1 MLIMKHITV
10 KTSIFLASAIMLASC
25 GGGVKSTESKD
36 ADSAA
41 KAGTGAQNYQVD
53 VTKSTVQWKGF
64 NSLGYEHFG
73 TLNIKS
79 GMLMLEGSTLKAG
92 KFTMDMN
99 SIKCQDLTDA
109 EKNKNLIKHLSDTDF
124 FAVSKFPEAVFELT
138 GVAAVP
144 ADSVGNNSII
154 EGNLTL
160 KNVTRNI
167 ALPAKVVVNGN
178 QVSTE
183 GKVVINRL
191 DWGVN
196 YKREQAGL
204 GEKLILKIKDGV
216 VKKEMEISFNITA
229 LK

>member
-1 MLIMKHITV
+1 MKHNIINF
-10 KTSIFLASAIMLASC
+10 SIMMASAMALASC
-25 GGGVKSTESKD
+25 GGGVKSTESKG

-41 KAGTGAQNYQVD
+41 QAGAGAQAYQVD
-53 VTKSTVQWKGF
+53 VTKSTVKWKGF
-64 NSLGYEHFG
+64 NTLGYEHFG
-73 TLNIKS
+73 SMNIKS
-79 GMLMLEGSTLKAG
+79 GTLQFEGAALKAG
-92 KFTMDMN
+92 KFVMDMT
-99 SIKCQDLTDA
+99 SMKCEDLTDA
-109 EKNKNLIKHLSDTDF
+109 EKNKKLIAHLSDTDF
-124 FAVSKFPEAVFELT
+124 FAVSKFPEATFEIT
-138 GVAAVP
+138 GISSVP

-167 ALPAKVVVNGN
+167 AFPAKVAVNGN
-178 QVSTE
+178 QVNAD

-204 GEKLILKIKDGV
+204 AEKAMMAIKDGV
-216 VKKEMEISFNITA
+216 VKKEMEIRVNITA

>member
-1 MLIMKHITV
+1 MDRMKHNTI
-10 KTSIFLASAIMLASC
+10 KLSMILASAIALASC

-41 KAGTGAQNYQVD
+41 KAGAGAQSYQVD
-53 VTKSTVQWKGF
+53 VTKSSVKWKGSS
-64 NSLGYEHFG
+64 SLGYAHFG
-73 TLNIKS
+73 TMSIKS
-79 GMLMLEGSTLKAG
+79 GSLMMEGAALKAG
-92 KFTMDMN
+92 KFTIDMA
-99 SIKCQDLTDA
+99 SIKCEDLTDA
-109 EKNKNLIKHLSDTDF
+109 EKNKKLITHLSDTDF
-124 FAVSKFPEAVFELT
+124 FAVSKFPEAVFEIT
-138 GVAAVP
+138 GISAVP

-167 ALPAKVVVNGN
+167 AFPAKVVSSGN
-178 QVSTE
+178 QVTAE

-204 GEKLILKIKDGV
+204 AEKAMMAIKDGV
-216 VKKEMEISFNITA
+216 VKKEIEIGFNITA